1 MENGGAANRNNQMI
15 KKLSVLLLLAL
26 ATSLAWAQDELPSF
40 TVGKFKYEI
49 IDASQKW
56 VQIAPKREAF
66 GTPDES
72 DYQDT
77 GYGMGKNGTGAA
89 ISRNEIPAEVTYNG
103 ETYYVKGIGTG
114 AFVNCILNGQGIIE
128 LPEGMIYIDN
138 EAFLNCEMGSLK
150 LPVTMQFIADYA
162 FDANR
167 LAGISVKA
175 DNPWYANL
183 STEQEARS
191 MSVLTNKDKTILLAC
206 PGAKP
211 KTFNDDGSTT
221 YVTTYTVPEQITE
234 IGDCAFMGNPTLTRV
249 TLHSGIT
256 RIGDGAF
263 YDSRLTSINVPNPNC
278 EIGSSAFAH
287 SKVSSVTL
295 PQGMKK
301 LGRHVFFY
309 CENLKSLTLPEG
321 MEELGMMCFGS
332 CALTTV
338 NLPSTMVK
346 LDTCA
351 LQDNPFTS
359 IDLKNVKWVGRQCFS
374 QCTNLKTITGN
385 ADQLERICGAAFT
398 RDNQITNPYL
408 PDGLKVLEM
417 NAYFRATGFTA
428 MNIPASV
435 ECINGN
441 PATGA
446 TNCAAYNVAEDNPYF
461 TSIDGVLYATGGAT
475 ILPEDE
481 GYVPPTAADGLTALV
496 GVPYALPT
504 TVLNVPEGVTTVC
517 NQAAREVPLTELTL
531 PSTMTELRASSF
543 SSVKTLTKVTCL
555 AKVPPTGGTEF
566 AAEAYEGATLY
577 VPMNSVEAYRA
588 AEGWQNFS
596 LIEGIDTGEEPGV
609 PGDLNGDGSVDVE
622 DVNLLINLILE
633 TIDANQLSGNPDLDG
648 SGTPDV
654 ADVNALI
661 NIILAQ

>member
-1 MENGGAANRNNQMI
+1 MAVPLTKNITTMI
-15 KKLSVLLLLAL
+15 KKLSALLLLATIAL
-26 ATSLAWAQDELPSF
+26 TAAAQDELPSF

-49 IDASQKW
+49 VDATQKW

-66 GTPDES
+66 GTPDDD

-77 GYGMGKNGTGAA
+77 GYGMGRNGTGAA
-89 ISRNEIPAEVTYNG
+89 IGRYEIPAEVTYNG
-103 ETYYVKGIGTG
+103 ETYYVKGIGAG
-114 AFVNCILNGQGIIE
+114 AFVNCVLNGQAIIE

-138 EAFLNCEMGSLK
+138 NAFSGTESGSLK
-150 LPVTMQFIADYA
+150 LPNTMQLIADYA
-162 FDANR
+162 FDSNR
-167 LAGISVKA
+167 LAGITVKP
-175 DNPWYANL
+175 DNPWFSYIP
-183 STEQEARS
+183 TEQEERT
-191 MSVLTNKDKTILLAC
+191 MSVLTNKDKTILVAC
-206 PGAKP
+206 PGAKA
-211 KTFNDDGSTT
+211 KNFSETGDTYITTF
-221 YVTTYTVPEQITE
+221 VVPEQITE
-234 IGDCAFMGNPTLTRV
+234 IGDCAFMGNPKLTRV

-263 YDSRLTSINVPNPNC
+263 YDSRITSINVPNPNC

-385 ADQLERICGAAFT
+385 ASQLERICGAAFT

-555 AKVPPTGGTEF
+555 AKVPPTGGTEV
-566 AAEAYEGATLY
+566 ATEAYEGATLY

-609 PGDLNGDGSVDVE
+609 TGDLNGDGSVDVE

-633 TIDANQLSGNPDLDG
+633 NIDANQLEGNPDLDG

-661 NIILAQ
+661 NIILNQ